1 MQNGIE
7 FLRAILSILE
17 HYLQNYLNFM
27 TIGDFHLS
35 VEKDILKATLHA
47 YNLSFSYLALLK
59 LICLTVISLCAI
71 PSVENLKENLLK
83 KYKDHAK
90 HLMF

>member
-35 VEKDILKATLHA
+35 VEKATLHA